1 MTFLTVLVKWKYQNT
16 VTGFMQTRT
25 ILLWSTNRQL
35 YHANQGGI
43 TMKIIMGAD
52 PAGFELKNAIKE
64 DLLKRGY
71 DVTDIDPDT
80 PVLFQDAAKAV
91 ARGVQSKEY
100 ERGIA
105 ICGTGM
111 GVSII
116 CNKHRGV
123 YAALCE
129 SIYQA
134 RRAKVV
140 NNTNVLCMGGFI
152 IGNEMGREMA
162 RAWLEAEHMVGLDP
176 EMAAIVE
183 KEFDELVDFEAEMY
197 GDK

>member
-1 MTFLTVLVKWKYQNT
+1 
-16 VTGFMQTRT
+16 
-25 ILLWSTNRQL
+25 
-35 YHANQGGI
+35 
-43 TMKIIMGAD
+43 MKIIMGAD

-71 DVTDIDPDT
+71 EIMDIDPDE
-80 PVLFQDAAKAV
+80 PVLFQEAAKAV

-140 NNTNVLCMGGFI
+140 KNTNVLCMGGFI

-162 RAWLEAEHMVGLDP
+162 RAWLEAEYMVGLDP
-176 EMAAIVE
+176 EMARIVE
-183 KEFDELVDFEAEMY
+183 KEFDELVEFENEMY
-197 GDK
+197 ADARQ

>member
-1 MTFLTVLVKWKYQNT
+1 
-16 VTGFMQTRT
+16 
-25 ILLWSTNRQL
+25 
-35 YHANQGGI
+35 
-43 TMKIIMGAD
+43 MKIIMGAD
-52 PAGFELKNAIKE
+52 PAGFDLKNAIKE
-64 DLLKRGY
+64 NLLKKGY
-71 DVTDIDPDT
+71 EITDIDPDS
-80 PVLFQDAAKAV
+80 PVLFQEVAANV

-129 SIYQA
+129 SLYQA
-134 RRAKVV
+134 KRAKTV

-152 IGNEMGREMA
+152 IGNEMGIEMA
-162 RAWLEAEHMVGLDP
+162 NAWLEAEHMSGLTT
-176 EMAAIVE
+176 EMAKIVE
-183 KEFDELVDFEAEMY
+183 KEYDELVEFEKSVYSGE
-197 GDK
+197 GEERL

>member
-1 MTFLTVLVKWKYQNT
+1 MKWVSFQD
-16 VTGFMQTRT
+16 
-25 ILLWSTNRQL
+25 
-35 YHANQGGI
+35 GGK
-43 TMKIIMGAD
+43 MKIIMGAD
-52 PAGFELKNAIKE
+52 PAGFDLKNAIKE
-64 DLLKRGY
+64 NLLKKGY
-71 DVTDIDPDT
+71 EITDIDPDS
-80 PVLFQDAAKAV
+80 PVLFQEVAANV

-129 SIYQA
+129 SLYQA
-134 RRAKVV
+134 RRAKTV

-152 IGNEMGREMA
+152 IGNEMGIEMA
-162 RAWLEAEHMVGLDP
+162 NAWLEAEHMSGLTT
-176 EMAAIVE
+176 EMAKIVE
-183 KEFDELVDFEAEMY
+183 KEYDELVEFEKNVYSSGGEERL
-197 GDK
+197 

>member
-1 MTFLTVLVKWKYQNT
+1 
-16 VTGFMQTRT
+16 
-25 ILLWSTNRQL
+25 
-35 YHANQGGI
+35 
-43 TMKIIMGAD
+43 
-52 PAGFELKNAIKE
+52 
-64 DLLKRGY
+64 
-71 DVTDIDPDT
+71 
-80 PVLFQDAAKAV
+80 
-91 ARGVQSKEY
+91 
-100 ERGIA
+100 
-105 ICGTGM
+105 M

-176 EMAAIVE
+176 EMAAELSGE

>member
-1 MTFLTVLVKWKYQNT
+1 
-16 VTGFMQTRT
+16 
-25 ILLWSTNRQL
+25 
-35 YHANQGGI
+35 
-43 TMKIIMGAD
+43 MKIIMGAD
-52 PAGFELKNAIKE
+52 PAGFDLKNAIKE
-64 DLLKRGY
+64 NLLKKGY
-71 DVTDIDPDT
+71 EITDIDPDS
-80 PVLFQDAAKAV
+80 PVLFQEVAANV

-129 SIYQA
+129 SLYQA
-134 RRAKVV
+134 KRAKTV

-152 IGNEMGREMA
+152 IGNEMGIEMA
-162 RAWLEAEHMVGLDP
+162 NAWLDAEHMSGLTT
-176 EMAAIVE
+176 EMAKIVE
-183 KEFDELVDFEAEMY
+183 KEYDELVEFEKSVYSGE
-197 GDK
+197 GEERL

>member
-1 MTFLTVLVKWKYQNT
+1 
-16 VTGFMQTRT
+16 
-25 ILLWSTNRQL
+25 
-35 YHANQGGI
+35 
-43 TMKIIMGAD
+43 MKLIMGAD
-52 PAGFELKNAIKE
+52 PAGFDLKNAIKA
-64 DLLKRGY
+64 DLLKKGY
-71 DVTDIDPDT
+71 NITDVDPDT
-80 PVLFQDAAKAV
+80 PMLFKEAAVAV
-91 ARGVQSKEY
+91 ARGVQSKEFD
-100 ERGIA
+100 RGIA

-129 SIYQA
+129 SLYQA

-152 IGNEMGREMA
+152 IGNEMGIEMA
-162 RAWLEAEHMVGLDP
+162 NAWLEAEHMVGLTP

-183 KEFDELVDFEAEMY
+183 KEYDELVEFEKTVY
-197 GDK
+197 

>member
-1 MTFLTVLVKWKYQNT
+1 MI
-16 VTGFMQTRT
+16 RT
-25 ILLWSTNRQL
+25 SRCC
-35 YHANQGGI
+35 
-43 TMKIIMGAD
+43 
-52 PAGFELKNAIKE
+52 F
-64 DLLKRGY
+64 RR
-71 DVTDIDPDT
+71 
-80 PVLFQDAAKAV
+80 AAKAV

-140 NNTNVLCMGGFI
+140 NNTNVLL
-152 IGNEMGREMA
+152 
-162 RAWLEAEHMVGLDP
+162 AWVDLSLVMKWDVKWHVHGWKPSIWLGLDP
-176 EMAAIVE
+176 EMARIVE
-183 KEFDELVDFEAEMY
+183 KEFDELVEFENEMY
-197 GDK
+197 GDSRQ

>member
-1 MTFLTVLVKWKYQNT
+1 
-16 VTGFMQTRT
+16 
-25 ILLWSTNRQL
+25 
-35 YHANQGGI
+35 
-43 TMKIIMGAD
+43 MKVIMGAD
-52 PAGFELKNAIKE
+52 AGGFELKNAIKE
-64 DLLKRGY
+64 DLIKRGY
-71 DVTDIDPDT
+71 DITDIDPDE

-91 ARGVQSKEY
+91 ARGVQSKEF

-123 YAALCE
+123 YAALAE

-134 RRAKVV
+134 RRAKTV

-152 IGNEMGREMA
+152 IGNEMGRMRWVVRWPEPGWKRSIWSGWSPRWPLLSRKSSTSSLNLKKKYMVI
-162 RAWLEAEHMVGLDP
+162 EAQTQP
-176 EMAAIVE
+176 Q
-183 KEFDELVDFEAEMY
+183 
-197 GDK
+197 

>member
-1 MTFLTVLVKWKYQNT
+1 
-16 VTGFMQTRT
+16 
-25 ILLWSTNRQL
+25 
-35 YHANQGGI
+35 
-43 TMKIIMGAD
+43 MKVIMGAD

-71 DVTDIDPDT
+71 DVKDIDPDT
-80 PVLFQDAAKAV
+80 PVLFQNAAKAV
-91 ARGVQSKEY
+91 AAGVQSKEY
-100 ERGIA
+100 DRGIA

-129 SIYQA
+129 SVYQA
-134 RRAKVV
+134 RRSKVV

-152 IGNEMGREMA
+152 IGKEMGKEMA
-162 RAWLEAEHMVGLDP
+162 RAWLEAEHMVGLEK
-176 EMAAIVE
+176 EMAQIVE
-183 KEFDELVDFEAEMY
+183 KEFDELVEFEKSVYENEKSGKNA
-197 GDK
+197 

>member
-1 MTFLTVLVKWKYQNT
+1 
-16 VTGFMQTRT
+16 
-25 ILLWSTNRQL
+25 
-35 YHANQGGI
+35 
-43 TMKIIMGAD
+43 MKIIMGAD

-64 DLLKRGY
+64 DLIQRGY
-71 DVTDIDPDT
+71 DVYDSNPDA
-80 PVLFQDAAKAV
+80 PVLFQVAARAV

-100 ERGIA
+100 DRGIA

-134 RRAKVV
+134 RRSKTV

-152 IGNEMGREMA
+152 IGHELGREMA
-162 RAWLEAEHMVGLDP
+162 RAWLEAEHMVGLD
-176 EMAAIVE
+176 EKTAKIVA
-183 KEFDELVDFEAEMY
+183 KEFDELVEFEKEVY
-197 GDK
+197 GD

>member
-1 MTFLTVLVKWKYQNT
+1 MKWVSFQD
-16 VTGFMQTRT
+16 
-25 ILLWSTNRQL
+25 
-35 YHANQGGI
+35 GGK
-43 TMKIIMGAD
+43 MKIIMGAD
-52 PAGFELKNAIKE
+52 PAGFDLKNAIKE
-64 DLLKRGY
+64 NLLKKGY
-71 DVTDIDPDT
+71 EITDIDPDS
-80 PVLFQDAAKAV
+80 PVLFQEVAANV

-129 SIYQA
+129 SLYQA
-134 RRAKVV
+134 RRAKTV

-152 IGNEMGREMA
+152 IGNEMGIEMA
-162 RAWLEAEHMVGLDP
+162 NAWLEAEHMSGLTT
-176 EMAAIVE
+176 EMAKIVE
-183 KEFDELVDFEAEMY
+183 KEYDELVEFEKSVYSSE
-197 GDK
+197 GEERL

>member
-1 MTFLTVLVKWKYQNT
+1 
-16 VTGFMQTRT
+16 
-25 ILLWSTNRQL
+25 
-35 YHANQGGI
+35 
-43 TMKIIMGAD
+43 MKIIMGAD
-52 PAGFELKNAIKE
+52 PAGFDLKNAIKE
-64 DLLKRGY
+64 NLLKKGY
-71 DVTDIDPDT
+71 EITDIDPDS
-80 PVLFQDAAKAV
+80 PVLFQEVAANV

-129 SIYQA
+129 SLYQA
-134 RRAKVV
+134 RRAKTV

-152 IGNEMGREMA
+152 IGNEMGIEMA
-162 RAWLEAEHMVGLDP
+162 NAWLEAEHMSGLTT
-176 EMAAIVE
+176 EMAKIVE
-183 KEFDELVDFEAEMY
+183 KEYDELVEFEKSVYSSE
-197 GDK
+197 GEERL

>member
-1 MTFLTVLVKWKYQNT
+1 
-16 VTGFMQTRT
+16 
-25 ILLWSTNRQL
+25 
-35 YHANQGGI
+35 
-43 TMKIIMGAD
+43 MKIIMGAD

-71 DVTDIDPDT
+71 EIMDIDPDE
-80 PVLFQDAAKAV
+80 PVLFQEAAKAV

-140 NNTNVLCMGGFI
+140 NNTNVVCCL
-152 IGNEMGREMA
+152 
-162 RAWLEAEHMVGLDP
+162 LYTSD
-176 EMAAIVE
+176 AA
-183 KEFDELVDFEAEMY
+183 DD
-197 GDK
+197 

>member
-1 MTFLTVLVKWKYQNT
+1 
-16 VTGFMQTRT
+16 
-25 ILLWSTNRQL
+25 
-35 YHANQGGI
+35 
-43 TMKIIMGAD
+43 MKIIMGAD

-71 DVTDIDPDT
+71 EIMDIDPDE
-80 PVLFQDAAKAV
+80 PVLFQEAAKAV

-129 SIYQA
+129 SI
-134 RRAKVV
+134 
-140 NNTNVLCMGGFI
+140 
-152 IGNEMGREMA
+152 GNEMGREMA

-176 EMAAIVE
+176 EMARIVE
-183 KEFDELVDFEAEMY
+183 KEFDELVEFENEMY
-197 GDK
+197 GYSRQ

>member
-1 MTFLTVLVKWKYQNT
+1 
-16 VTGFMQTRT
+16 
-25 ILLWSTNRQL
+25 
-35 YHANQGGI
+35 
-43 TMKIIMGAD
+43 MKIIMGAD
-52 PAGFELKNAIKE
+52 PAGFDLKNAIKE
-64 DLLKRGY
+64 NLLKKGY
-71 DVTDIDPDT
+71 EITDIDPDS
-80 PVLFQDAAKAV
+80 PVLFQEVAANV

-129 SIYQA
+129 SLYQA
-134 RRAKVV
+134 RRAKTV

-152 IGNEMGREMA
+152 IGNEMGIEMA
-162 RAWLEAEHMVGLDP
+162 NAWLEAEHMSGLTT
-176 EMAAIVE
+176 EMAKIVE
-183 KEFDELVDFEAEMY
+183 KEYDELVEFEKNVYSSGGEERL
-197 GDK
+197 